1 MKYSTAHK
9 NINDEMLSTNN
20 INLAFVYIDSSLFNP
35 IVKQYKNG
43 IVSLVDTIKAIN
55 LLLTK

>member
-9 NINDEMLSTNN
+9 NINDAMLNTNN
-20 INLAFVYIDSSLFNP
+20 INLAFVYIDNSLFNP

>member
-1 MKYSTAHK
+1 MKYSTAH
-9 NINDEMLSTNN
+9 N

-43 IVSLVDTIKAIN
+43 VVSLVDTIKAIN

>member
-9 NINDEMLSTNN
+9 NINDEMLNTSN

-43 IVSLVDTIKAIN
+43 IVSLVDTVKAIN
-55 LLLTK
+55 ILLTK

>member
-9 NINDEMLSTNN
+9 NINDEMLNTNN

-43 IVSLVDTIKAIN
+43 IVSLVDTVKAIN

>member
-9 NINDEMLSTNN
+9 NINDAMLNTNN

>member
-9 NINDEMLSTNN
+9 NINDAMLNTNN

-43 IVSLVDTIKAIN
+43 VVSLVDTIKAIN

>member
-9 NINDEMLSTNN
+9 NINDEMLNTSN

-43 IVSLVDTIKAIN
+43 IVSLVDTVKAIN